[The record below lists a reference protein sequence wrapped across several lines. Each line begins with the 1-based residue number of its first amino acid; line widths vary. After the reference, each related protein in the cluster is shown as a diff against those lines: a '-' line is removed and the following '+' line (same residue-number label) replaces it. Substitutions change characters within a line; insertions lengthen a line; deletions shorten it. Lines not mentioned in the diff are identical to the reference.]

1 MMKEKM
7 TKKDWFAMV
16 REVVSKAEMTEVEK
30 NGALAFIDR
39 EVELLN
45 KKSSNSRDTKKQQ
58 ENKALAEV
66 VVAELAKLGKPMAIS
81 EMIKASEVL
90 GAYSTQKLTPIL
102 KALKDEQRVVMTTE
116 KKRNYYSVVQFQGVG
131 KKKKKKNQKVGGRN
145 DQTRTD

>member
-7 TKKDWFAMV
+7 TKKDWFAVV
-16 REVVSKAEMTEVEK
+16 REVVSNAEMTEVEK
-30 NGALAFIDR
+30 KGALAFIDR

-116 KKRNYYSVVQFQGVG
+116 TKRNYYSVV
-131 KKKKKKNQKVGGRN
+131 
-145 DQTRTD
+145 

>member
-7 TKKDWFAMV
+7 TKKDWFAVV
-16 REVVSKAEMTEVEK
+16 REVVSNAEMTEVEK

-39 EVELLN
+39 EFELLN

-116 KKRNYYSVVQFQGVG
+116 KKRNYYSVV
-131 KKKKKKNQKVGGRN
+131 
-145 DQTRTD
+145 

>member
-7 TKKDWFAMV
+7 TKKDWFAVV
-16 REVVSKAEMTEVEK
+16 REVVSNAEMTEVEK
-30 NGALAFIDR
+30 KGALAFIDR

-58 ENKALAEV
+58 ENKAIAEV
-66 VVAELAKLGKPMAIS
+66 VVAELKKLGKPMAIS

-116 KKRNYYSVVQFQGVG
+116 KKRNYYSVV
-131 KKKKKKNQKVGGRN
+131 
-145 DQTRTD
+145 